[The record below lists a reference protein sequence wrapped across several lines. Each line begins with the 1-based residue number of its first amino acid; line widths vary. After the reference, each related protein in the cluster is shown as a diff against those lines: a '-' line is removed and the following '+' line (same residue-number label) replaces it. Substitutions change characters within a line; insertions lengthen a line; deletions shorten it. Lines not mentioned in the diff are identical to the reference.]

1 MAPFLIPIMGML
13 ADKGLD
19 LLSGAIEGG
28 ADKAIE
34 LVKDKTGI
42 DLNTKKELSS
52 EDISKLNE
60 LQLTHKEKLE
70 ELKLRNKIED
80 NRHEEHYANL
90 KVGDVQNARG
100 AAHLHEMQT
109 ITAGKIYDQTMF
121 IIPILLVAD
130 TVLVL
135 GADWLKLDAAVV
147 VGVSNL
153 IGIALNNAYRERQS
167 ILEFLFGSSVGS
179 KLKDN

>member
-1 MAPFLIPIMGML
+1 MIPLLAPIIGML

-28 ADKAIE
+28 ADKAVE
-34 LVKDKTGI
+34 FVKKETGI
-42 DLNTKKELSS
+42 DLNTKTKLSQ

-60 LQLTHKEKLE
+60 FQMKHKEKLA
-70 ELKLRNKIED
+70 ELALENKKED
-80 NRHEEHYANL
+80 NRHEEKYVEL
-90 KVGDVQNARG
+90 KVGDLQNARG
-100 AAHLHEMQT
+100 AVHLQHLQT
-109 ITAGKIYDQTMF
+109 ETAGKIYDQTMYV
-121 IIPILLVAD
+121 IPILLVAD

-135 GADWLKLDAAVV
+135 GANWMKLDAAVV

-167 ILEFLFGSSVGS
+167 ILEFLFGSSVIPEQKG
-179 KLKDN
+179 

>member
-80 NRHEEHYANL
+80 NRHEEHYENL
-90 KVGDVQNARG
+90 KVGDV
-100 AAHLHEMQT
+100 HLHEMQT